1 MTGRLRF
8 EISESRSSVRLTVE
22 GEIDIETAPQLL
34 DTILTTLLIEAADTI
49 PEVVLDLSGVTFLDS
64 SGIAA
69 LLYARRYV
77 ASHGANLVIANV
89 SNIAAKTIDLAG
101 VGGTLDIAREESDV
115 DPV

>member
-1 MTGRLRF
+1 MIGRLGI
-8 EISESRSSVRLTVE
+8 EISVSRSSVHLTVE

-34 DTILTTLLIEAADTI
+34 DTVLSALLIEATDAV

-77 ASHGANLVIANV
+77 ASHGATLVIAKV

-101 VGGTLDIAREESDV
+101 VTGTLDIAPAQSDV